1 MVSTEL
7 SLGSISSFITIIS
20 IIVVY
25 LTNKFVK
32 KEKLSKLFIP
42 MSIIQSIV
50 VIILTFSMMHLN
62 ISNEIR
68 IGTITVNIGFLLIL
82 VYNVVNGIS
91 NPIFETSNSV
101 IYYECMCKQNIK
113 IEDEPNYVFWFEIM
127 INISRSLGYLI
138 LIVVSKIG
146 FDLNIISILIVGF
159 TLMYIA
165 FAYTLNTIN
174 KKYLYSIK

>member
-1 MVSTEL
+1 M
-7 SLGSISSFITIIS
+7 
-20 IIVVY
+20 
-25 LTNKFVK
+25 
-32 KEKLSKLFIP
+32 
-42 MSIIQSIV
+42 
-50 VIILTFSMMHLN
+50 
-62 ISNEIR
+62 
-68 IGTITVNIGFLLIL
+68 
-82 VYNVVNGIS
+82 
-91 NPIFETSNSV
+91 
-101 IYYECMCKQNIK
+101 
-113 IEDEPNYVFWFEIM
+113 FWFEIM

>member
-1 MVSTEL
+1 
-7 SLGSISSFITIIS
+7 
-20 IIVVY
+20 
-25 LTNKFVK
+25 
-32 KEKLSKLFIP
+32 
-42 MSIIQSIV
+42 
-50 VIILTFSMMHLN
+50 
-62 ISNEIR
+62 
-68 IGTITVNIGFLLIL
+68 
-82 VYNVVNGIS
+82 
-91 NPIFETSNSV
+91 
-101 IYYECMCKQNIK
+101 
-113 IEDEPNYVFWFEIM
+113 M